1 MPNLTHRLQGERCPR
16 SLPRNRKGR
25 TSRGSGG
32 PGIGNFHD
40 DDIQDDDDDE
50 DDDYIQDAVDDGIEV
65 TDDMKVSPLHVSNW
79 PRQGGQVP
87 DYPGRTGQY

>member
-1 MPNLTHRLQGERCPR
+1 MTHRLQGERCPR

-40 DDIQDDDDDE
+40 DDIQDDDDDDA
-50 DDDYIQDAVDDGIEV
+50 DDDDDDG
-65 TDDMKVSPLHVSNW
+65 DDDGDGIDVN
-79 PRQGGQVP
+79 
-87 DYPGRTGQY
+87 D

>member
-1 MPNLTHRLQGERCPR
+1 MPNLTHRLQEERCPR

-32 PGIGNFHD
+32 PGIVSFH
-40 DDIQDDDDDE
+40 

-79 PRQGGQVP
+79 PMQGVQVP
-87 DYPGRTGQY
+87 DYPG

>member
-40 DDIQDDDDDE
+40 DDIQDDDDDD
-50 DDDYIQDAVDDGIEV
+50 DDDYIWDAVDDGIEV

-79 PRQGGQVP
+79 PMQGGQVP
-87 DYPGRTGQY
+87 DYPG